1 MADGV
6 SDAVVIGAGVLGAST
21 AFRLASAGLR
31 VRILEA
37 GCVGAGTSSV
47 SFAWINSNGKPPR
60 PYHDLNVA
68 GLRAHYA
75 LRDEFPATPWLHE
88 GGSLEIVPAAVAAPL
103 EAKVARLR
111 EWGYAAELIRPAQ
124 LRDLE
129 PEVTLD
135 PLGADVAI
143 AWFPEEG
150 WIDPVLFAQA
160 MVRRAQSQ
168 GAELHIGTK
177 VAEVVVEAGRAVGV
191 QTTDGR
197 RFDAGLIVNC
207 AGRWSNEASADAHLQ
222 IPLSPRV
229 GVLVFTRPAPT
240 MLARILRTPLVDMR
254 PDGAGRLMLHDNAI
268 DAEFDLDSPVSPTMH
283 QAVRVTENVAKLLP
297 QLAGLQPEAVRI
309 AVRPIPADGYSA
321 IGTVPGIAGYY
332 VAVTH
337 SAVTMSA
344 HLGKLIAREAMGE
357 EAPELAPFRP
367 ARFFTGNLQPGTE
380 ATAFT
385 RAN

>member
-1 MADGV
+1 MADGT

-21 AFRLASAGLR
+21 AFRLAEAGMR
-31 VRILEA
+31 VTILEA
-37 GCVGAGTSSV
+37 GRVGAGTSGM

-68 GLRAHYA
+68 GLRAHFA
-75 LRDEFPATPWLHE
+75 LREEFPATPWLHE
-88 GGSLEIVPAAVAAPL
+88 GGCLEIVPAAAAAPL
-103 EAKVARLR
+103 QANVARLR
-111 EWGYAAELIRPAQ
+111 EWDYRAEFITPGQ
-124 LRDLE
+124 LHELE
-129 PEVTLD
+129 PELVLD
-135 PLGADVAI
+135 ALGPDPVI

-160 MVRRAQSQ
+160 MVRRAQSK
-168 GAELHIGTK
+168 GAALHTGTK
-177 VAEVVVEAGRAVGV
+177 VSEVVIEAGRTVGV
-191 QTTDGR
+191 RTADGR
-197 RFDAGLIVNC
+197 RFDAGLVVNC
-207 AGRWSNEASADAHLQ
+207 AGRWSNEATPDAHLHV
-222 IPLSPRV
+222 PLSPRV

-240 MLARILRTPLVDMR
+240 MLARIVRTPFVDMR

-268 DAEFDLDSPVSPTMH
+268 DKDFQIDSPVSPTMPH
-283 QAVRVTENVAKLLP
+283 AIRLAENVARLLP
-297 QLAGLQPEAVRI
+297 HLAGLPAEAARL

-321 IGTVPGIAGYY
+321 VGRVPGIDGYY

-357 EAPELAPFRP
+357 EIAELAPFRP
-367 ARFFTGNLQPGTE
+367 ARFFTGNRLPDAE

>member
-1 MADGV
+1 M

-21 AFRLASAGLR
+21 AFRLAEAGLK
-31 VRILEA
+31 VTILEA
-37 GCVGAGTSSV
+37 GRVGAGTSGI

-60 PYHDLNVA
+60 AYHDLNVA

-75 LRDEFPATPWLHE
+75 LREEFPATPWLHE
-88 GGSLEIVPAAVAAPL
+88 GGCLEIVPAAEAADL
-103 EAKVARLR
+103 QAKVERLQQWDYSAELISPARLR
-111 EWGYAAELIRPAQ
+111 E
-124 LRDLE
+124 LE
-129 PEVTLD
+129 PELSLD
-135 PLGADVAI
+135 ALGHDATI

-160 MVRRAQSQ
+160 MVRRAQTK
-168 GAELHIGTK
+168 GATLHIGTK
-177 VAEVVVEAGRAVGV
+177 VTEIVMQGGRATGV
-191 QTTDGR
+191 MTADGQ
-197 RFDAGLIVNC
+197 RFDAGLVVNC
-207 AGRWSNEASADAHLQ
+207 AGRWSNEASPDAHLH

-240 MLARILRTPLVDMR
+240 LLSRIVRTPLVDMR

-268 DAEFDLDSPVSPTMH
+268 DQDFEIDSPVGPTMPH
-283 QAVRVTENVAKLLP
+283 AVRLVDNVARLMP
-297 QLAGLQPEAVRI
+297 HLAGLQAEAVRI
-309 AVRPIPADGYSA
+309 ALRPIPADGYSA
-321 IGTVPGIAGYY
+321 VGPVPGIEGYY

-357 EAPELAPFRP
+357 DVAELASFRP
-367 ARFFTGNLQPGTE
+367 ARFFTGNLGPGPE
-380 ATAFT
+380 ATAFD

>member
-6 SDAVVIGAGVLGAST
+6 SDAVVIGAGVLGAAT
-21 AFRLASAGLR
+21 AFRLAAAGLR
-31 VRILEA
+31 VTILEA
-37 GCVGAGTSSV
+37 GRVGSGTSGM

-68 GLRAHYA
+68 GLRAHFA

-88 GGSLEIVPAAVAAPL
+88 GGSLEIVPAAEAAPL
-103 EAKVARLR
+103 QAKVARLR
-111 EWGYAAELIRPAQ
+111 EWGYAAELITPAQ

-129 PEVTLD
+129 PEVALEAV
-135 PLGADVAI
+135 GADATI

-168 GAELHIGTK
+168 GAALHIGTK
-177 VAEVVVEAGRAVGV
+177 VAEVVVEAGRALGV
-191 QTTDGR
+191 RTTDGR

-222 IPLSPRV
+222 IPLAPRV

-240 MLARILRTPLVDMR
+240 LLARILRTPLVDMR
-254 PDGAGRLMLHDNAI
+254 PDGAGRLMLHDNGI
-268 DAEFDLDSPVSPTMH
+268 DAEFQLDSPIGPTSP
-283 QAVRVTENVAKLLP
+283 QAVRITENVAKLLP

-309 AVRPIPADGYSA
+309 TARPIPADGYSA
-321 IGTVPGIAGYY
+321 VGPVPGITGYY
-332 VAVTH
+332 LAVTH

-344 HLGKLIAREAMGE
+344 HLGKLIAREAIGE
-357 EAPELAPFRP
+357 EATELAPFRP
-367 ARFFTGNLQPGTE
+367 ARFFTGDLQPGTE
-380 ATAFT
+380 ATAFA

>member
-21 AFRLASAGLR
+21 AFRLAAAGLR
-31 VRILEA
+31 VTILEA
-37 GCVGAGTSSV
+37 GRIGAGTSGI

-68 GLRAHYA
+68 GLRAHFA
-75 LRDEFPATPWLHE
+75 LRAEFPATPWLHE
-88 GGSLEIVPAAVAAPL
+88 GGSLEIVPAAEAASL
-103 EAKVARLR
+103 QAKVARLR
-111 EWGYAAELIRPAQ
+111 EWGYAAELITPAQ
-124 LRDLE
+124 LRELE

-135 PLGADVAI
+135 ALGADATI

-168 GAELHIGTK
+168 GAALHIGTR

-191 QTTDGR
+191 RTTDGR
-197 RFDAGLIVNC
+197 RFDASLVVNC

-222 IPLSPRV
+222 IPLAPRV

-240 MLARILRTPLVDMR
+240 MLCRILRTPLIDMR
-254 PDGAGRLMLHDNAI
+254 PDGAGRLMLHDNDI
-268 DAEFDLDSPVSPTMH
+268 DTEFELDSPVGPTMP
-283 QAVRVTENVAKLLP
+283 QAMRMTENVAKLLP

-321 IGTVPGIAGYY
+321 IGPVPGITGYY
-332 VAVTH
+332 LAVTH
-337 SAVTMSA
+337 SGVTMSA
-344 HLGKLIAREAMGE
+344 HLGKLIAREAIGE
-357 EAPELAPFRP
+357 EAAELAPFRP
-367 ARFFTGNLQPGTE
+367 ARFFAGNLQPGTD
-380 ATAFT
+380 ATAFS